1 MNSPGDDNPDAL
13 LQRVSLN
20 PAYSCHRCRHPLV
33 CCEKHLFN
41 SKAGR
46 RFFILCPE
54 CHFGFEIVSTLVV
67 DKARPLIAKGA
78 CLFNL
83 QPHDC
88 DHAPYDLPPVAVKA
102 TSKKMS
108 GKRKRPN
115 RKNKR
120 KGRSR

>member
-1 MNSPGDDNPDAL
+1 MNKPGDDDPDAL

-20 PAYSCHRCRHPLV
+20 PAYSCHRCDLPLV

-67 DKARPLIAKGA
+67 DKARPVIAKGA

-83 QPHDC
+83 EPHEC
-88 DHAPYDLPPVAVKA
+88 DHKPTEAMSVAKKAP
-102 TSKKMS
+102 S
-108 GKRKRPN
+108 KRKRPT

-120 KGRSR
+120 KGRRR